1 MIKTFKYPDEA
12 EQNGIYGTVLIKF
25 VVDREGNVSSI
36 QALSGPEEL
45 RAEAIRVISKSG
57 KWTPAIKNGDVVNSY
72 KYQQIVFQI
81 SE

>member
-1 MIKTFKYPDEA
+1 M
-12 EQNGIYGTVLIKF
+12 VLIKF

-57 KWTPAIKNGDVVNSY
+57 KWTRAIKNGDVVNSY